1 MFEPISA
8 KNSLISD
15 LRRLSRRRSAR
26 VEQGRFLVEGPT
38 LVATAIEAGA
48 TIELLLKDGGTV
60 LDDHLRILTEQVA
73 ATGARLVEL
82 PSGIMA
88 KVADTVTPQPLAAV
102 VTRHTVS
109 LEQVLAAGPP
119 ALPVLVLVEVA
130 DPGNA
135 GTLLRS
141 AEAAG
146 AAAVV
151 FCAGSVDPFNPK
163 TVRSSAGS
171 IFHVPVVEG
180 ISPRIALAS
189 LGDAGVHR
197 VGTVARGGVS
207 LAEAQLGDA
216 VALVLG
222 SEAHGLPDGL
232 HAVLDELVTIPMVG
246 RAESLNVAMAGTL
259 FAFECARRR
268 LADHPP
274 GSGADLSR

>member
-1 MFEPISA
+1 M
-8 KNSLISD
+8 
-15 LRRLSRRRSAR
+15 
-26 VEQGRFLVEGPT
+26 
-38 LVATAIEAGA
+38 
-48 TIELLLKDGGTV
+48 
-60 LDDHLRILTEQVA
+60 
-73 ATGARLVEL
+73 
-82 PSGIMA
+82 
-88 KVADTVTPQPLAAV
+88 
-102 VTRHTVS
+102 
-109 LEQVLAAGPP
+109 
-119 ALPVLVLVEVA
+119 LVEVS

-146 AAAVV
+146 ASAVV

-180 ISPRIALAS
+180 ISPAS
-189 LGDAGVHR
+189 PWRRSAMPGVHR

-207 LAEAQLGDA
+207 LAEARLGGA

-232 HAVLDELVTIPMVG
+232 HAVLDELVTIPMAG

-268 LADHPP
+268 QAQPDRTRLTG
-274 GSGADLSR
+274 GSQRSGGPMVDASGPSRST

>member
-1 MFEPISA
+1 VFEPVAA
-8 KNSLISD
+8 KNPIVPQ

-38 LVATAIEAGA
+38 LVATALESGA
-48 TIELLLKDGGTV
+48 TVELLLKDGGAH
-60 LDDHLRILTEQVA
+60 LDEAGQQLAERAMDA
-73 ATGARLVEL
+73 GARAIEL
-82 PSGIMA
+82 PAGIMA

-102 VTRHTVS
+102 VTRQTMS
-109 LEQVLAAGPP
+109 LDKVLADGPP
-119 ALPVLVLVEVA
+119 ALPVLVLVEVS

-146 AAAVV
+146 AAAAV

-171 IFHVPVVEG
+171 IFHVPIVEG
-180 ISPRIALAS
+180 ISPRIALAT

-197 VGTVARGGVS
+197 VGTVAHGGVT
-207 LAEAQLGDA
+207 LAEARLGGA

-232 HAVLDELVTIPMVG
+232 HAVLDELVTIPMAG

-268 LADHPP
+268 LD
-274 GSGADLSR
+274 D

>member
-1 MFEPISA
+1 MFEPVAA
-8 KNSLISD
+8 KNPIVPQ

-38 LVATAIEAGA
+38 LVASALESGA
-48 TIELLLKDGGTV
+48 TIELLLKDGGAA
-60 LDDHLRILTEQVA
+60 LDDAEQQLAERVVA
-73 ATGARLVEL
+73 AGARAVEL
-82 PSGIMA
+82 PAGIMA

-102 VTRHTVS
+102 VTRRTTS
-109 LEQVLAAGPP
+109 LEQVLADGAP
-119 ALPVLVLVEVA
+119 ALPVLVLVEVS

-180 ISPRIALAS
+180 VSARIALAE

-197 VGTVARGGVS
+197 VGTVAHGGVT
-207 LAEAQLGDA
+207 LAEARLGGA

-232 HAVLDELVTIPMVG
+232 HAVLDELVTIPMAG

-268 LADHPP
+268 ADH
-274 GSGADLSR
+274 GFGADPSR

>member
-1 MFEPISA
+1 VFEPVAA
-8 KNSLISD
+8 KNPIVPQ

-26 VEQGRFLVEGPT
+26 VEQGRFLVEGAT
-38 LVATAIEAGA
+38 LIAAAVESGA
-48 TIELLLKDGGTV
+48 TIEVLLKDGGSGLAV
-60 LDDHLRILTEQVA
+60 DQQRLAEQVVSS
-73 ATGARLVEL
+73 GARAVEL
-82 PSGIMA
+82 PSGVMA

-102 VTRHTVS
+102 VTRRTTS
-109 LEQVLAAGPP
+109 LEGVLAAGPP
-119 ALPVLVLVEVA
+119 ALPVLVLVDVA

-146 AAAVV
+146 AEAVV
-151 FCAGSVDPFNPK
+151 FCEGSVDPFNPK

-180 ISPRIALAS
+180 ISPRIALAT

-197 VGTVARGGVS
+197 VGTVARGGIALGEAH
-207 LAEAQLGDA
+207 LAAP

-232 HAVLDELVTIPMVG
+232 HAVLDELVTIPMAG

-259 FAFECARRR
+259 VVFEAARRR
-268 LADHPP
+268 PSA
-274 GSGADLSR
+274 G

>member
-1 MFEPISA
+1 MFEPVAA
-8 KNSLISD
+8 KNPIVPQ

-38 LVATAIEAGA
+38 LVATALESGA
-48 TIELLLKDGGTV
+48 PIELLLKDGGAT
-60 LDDHLRILTEQVA
+60 LDEAGRQLAEQVVA
-73 ATGARLVEL
+73 AGARAIEL
-82 PSGIMA
+82 PAGIMA

-102 VTRHTVS
+102 VARRTVS
-109 LEQVLAAGPP
+109 LEQVLAGGAP
-119 ALPVLVLVEVA
+119 ALPVLVLVEVS

-180 ISPRIALAS
+180 ISARIALAT

-197 VGTVARGGVS
+197 VGTVARGGVG
-207 LAEAQLGDA
+207 LAEARLGGP

-232 HAVLDELVTIPMVG
+232 HAVLDELVTIPMAG

-259 FAFECARRR
+259 FAFECARCR
-268 LADHPP
+268 LTP
-274 GSGADLSR
+274 GSGADTSR